1 MLARALASAAL
12 TAALLTGATAAHAG
26 DYTGNGVVPDA
37 SAPGAAM
44 RLGFPPSAIAPGT
57 KAYVAITVA
66 NAKRGAEKPGK
77 SGKNASTAQPTAVF
91 AADGSVSLDITTPTT
106 ARAGD
111 IVMVTV
117 TGDDGVDTYS
127 YTQSITVAGL
137 PADAAAA
144 AAAASE
150 AASPVDGMTL
160 PAFWFGLGALAITA
174 TAAGVVGATRRARA

>member
-57 KAYVAITVA
+57 RAYVAITVA

-137 PADAAAA
+137 PADPAAT
-144 AAAASE
+144 AASE
-150 AASPVDGMTL
+150 AASPVDGVTL